1 MIRKTIVNDETGL
14 VYHLQKGSEKSG
26 WKENVTRLFGSFQR
40 KATGATEQLNRWPC
54 LFRMEYSER
63 KAIFDPSFRPS
74 RSLVSKWN

>member
-1 MIRKTIVNDETGL
+1 MSVIGKTIVNNETGL
-14 VYHLQKGSEKSG
+14 VYHLQKGSGKSG
-26 WKENVTRLFGSFQR
+26 WKENVTRLFGFLR
-40 KATGATEQLNRWPC
+40 ATEHLKRWPC